1 MAKRRDAIRMT
12 DAEMWKFIEE
22 QKSLQVATLGKDGMP
37 HLTTLWF
44 AIVDKEIVF
53 ETFSKSQKVLNLKRD
68 DRISVLLEDG
78 VEYSKLRGV
87 SIQGRAHLEHEADK
101 VHPYALAVMRRN
113 QPEIPEDKLD
123 EAARMLASKRS
134 AVIIK
139 PERII
144 SWDHNKLGG
153 TY

>member
-12 DAEMWKFIEE
+12 DDEMWKFIEE

>member
-44 AIVDKEIVF
+44 AIVDREIVF
-53 ETFSKSQKVLNLKRD
+53 ETFSKSQKILNLKRD

-87 SIQGRAHLEHEADK
+87 SIQGRAHLEHDADK

-123 EAARMLASKRS
+123 EAAKLLASKRS